1 MPGSDPLALL
11 QEIALLA
18 AVMEH
23 AAEQRETHAAEQRV
37 THNRLHLTHA
47 RDTGQPVRLLADP
60 AINAAACRAIKA
72 LAAARTAHRAK
83 ELS

>member
-23 AAEQRETHAAEQRV
+23 AAEQRA

-47 RDTGQPVRLLADP
+47 RDTGQPVCLLADP
-60 AINAAACRAIKA
+60 EINAAACRDIKA

>member
-1 MPGSDPLALL
+1 MPGHDPLALL

-18 AVMEH
+18 AAMEH
-23 AAEQRETHAAEQRV
+23 DAEQRATHAAERA
-37 THNRLHLTHA
+37 THNRLSLTHA
-47 RDTGQPVRLLADP
+47 RDTGQPVCLLADP
-60 AINAAACRAIKA
+60 EINAAACRDIKA